1 MKSCQHASKN
11 IGLFQNQVFRKKK
24 KQQQPL
30 NNVVQTKTATS
41 TIKKRKEKT
50 SFFCMY
56 IHTRFNIPR
65 SFSPQFYKVVIYMDH
80 DKKVMVL
87 VNTVVRVYTWEEA
100 TQRGETGEAQTG

>member
-11 IGLFQNQVFRKKK
+11 IGLFQNQVFRKTN

-50 SFFCMY
+50 RFFCMY

-87 VNTVVRVYTWEEA
+87 VNTIVRVYTWEEA

>member
-24 KQQQPL
+24 KKKQPL

-41 TIKKRKEKT
+41 TIKKRKNK
-50 SFFCMY
+50 FFCMY

>member
-1 MKSCQHASKN
+1 MLYKQKLQQAQLK
-11 IGLFQNQVFRKKK
+11 KEKK
-24 KQQQPL
+24 KQ
-30 NNVVQTKTATS
+30 V
-41 TIKKRKEKT
+41 
-50 SFFCMY
+50 FFCMY

>member
-24 KQQQPL
+24 KKQQPL

-50 SFFCMY
+50 SFFVCTY
-56 IHTRFNIPR
+56 TPDLTYPVLLALSFTR
-65 SFSPQFYKVVIYMDH
+65 S
-80 DKKVMVL
+80 
-87 VNTVVRVYTWEEA
+87 
-100 TQRGETGEAQTG
+100 

>member
-1 MKSCQHASKN
+1 
-11 IGLFQNQVFRKKK
+11 
-24 KQQQPL
+24 
-30 NNVVQTKTATS
+30 
-41 TIKKRKEKT
+41 
-50 SFFCMY
+50 MY

-100 TQRGETGEAQTG
+100 T

>member
-1 MKSCQHASKN
+1 MLYKQKLQQAQ
-11 IGLFQNQVFRKKK
+11 LKKEK
-24 KQQQPL
+24 K
-30 NNVVQTKTATS
+30 
-41 TIKKRKEKT
+41 KT

-87 VNTVVRVYTWEEA
+87 VNTVVRVYT
-100 TQRGETGEAQTG
+100 

>member
-1 MKSCQHASKN
+1 
-11 IGLFQNQVFRKKK
+11 
-24 KQQQPL
+24 
-30 NNVVQTKTATS
+30 
-41 TIKKRKEKT
+41 
-50 SFFCMY
+50 MY

-100 TQRGETGEAQTG
+100 TQRGETGEAQVSDMKEKVWWGGKGQRVAVDEA

>member
-1 MKSCQHASKN
+1 MPVKTSVCFKIKCSE
-11 IGLFQNQVFRKKK
+11 KKT

-41 TIKKRKEKT
+41 TIKKRKEKP

-87 VNTVVRVYTWEEA
+87 VNTVVRVYT
-100 TQRGETGEAQTG
+100 